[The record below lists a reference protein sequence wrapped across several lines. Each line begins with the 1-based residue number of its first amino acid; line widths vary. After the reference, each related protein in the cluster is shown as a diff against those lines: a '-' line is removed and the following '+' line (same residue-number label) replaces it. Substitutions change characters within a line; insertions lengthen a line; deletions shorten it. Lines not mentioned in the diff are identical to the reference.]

1 MSSIAYSPL
10 AMASTATMVT
20 KMKRPFWGSLKK
32 QSGKGIKIIFWFD
45 VFEVDGAGQATTVLK
60 S

>member
-10 AMASTATMVT
+10 AMASTVTMVT
-20 KMKRPFWGSLKK
+20 KRKRPIWGSLKK
-32 QSGKGIKIIFWFD
+32 QSCKGINIFFWSD